1 MFYFCVDASSG
12 EVLFTFT
19 MITTACS
26 SRFEWLH
33 SRMPVILASDE
44 KEAEW
49 LDKEKTVFPDFFYSP
64 YNGVDLVWHPVT
76 KEMGKRTFKGPQCC
90 KDVRQG
96 GIGSFFKTKVSG
108 EQCLPCQAL

>member
-1 MFYFCVDASSG
+1 
-12 EVLFTFT
+12 
-19 MITTACS
+19 
-26 SRFEWLH
+26 
-33 SRMPVILASDE
+33 MPVILDSDA

-49 LDKEKTVFPDFFYSP
+49 LDPKNSVFPENFYEP

-96 GIGSFFKTKVSG
+96 GIDTFFKTKVSVG
-108 EQCLPCQAL
+108 IKNY